1 MNLFIDKE
9 FDKDLKSID
18 LDGIIWKRPHDIV
31 NEPVFIFNDISI
43 DDICQGFLGDCWL
56 IATINVLFNS
66 FENFISI
73 LNPLQTFHKS
83 VYNGKFSFNFV
94 IDNKKCKIEIDDLLP
109 TYNNKL
115 IFCRNKSNKNEFW
128 CSLFEKAV
136 AKIVNNSYDSIG
148 LGRDLYGALEY
159 FNIQDY
165 DLMNSIDC
173 DIDFKKYHY
182 LLGSDVDRNDIVS
195 LHVYSVLD
203 YSKNVSNN
211 KELIKIKN
219 PYNNNIEFSKQLML
233 TNDCENK
240 SNGIFWMENDFY
252 EYFPYILQFKT
263 NNNYS
268 DYLNKPLYDDLIIK
282 EKKWLTIITAS
293 SSVVL
298 IGIVLNNENNRNEK
312 KNLKYTCS
320 SDSIYFEKNL
330 LVDENNKQSYFSIE
344 LCCKNLFANKNLN
357 QIVLNH
363 ELSCQDKLFL
373 HETFIISKT
382 I

>member
-282 EKKWLTIITAS
+282 EKKWQTITTAS

-344 LCCKNLFANKNLN
+344 LCCKNLFANKNFN

>member
-282 EKKWLTIITAS
+282 EKKWQTIITAS